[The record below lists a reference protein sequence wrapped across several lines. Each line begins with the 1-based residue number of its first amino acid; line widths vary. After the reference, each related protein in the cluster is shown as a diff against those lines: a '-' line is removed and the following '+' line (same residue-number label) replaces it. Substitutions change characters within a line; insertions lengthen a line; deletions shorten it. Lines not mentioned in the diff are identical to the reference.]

1 MSKRGKLGLGG
12 LDDFEPKQSE
22 RRDTAAADQA
32 GAAHGFKSREPAQK
46 ERPTRRR
53 GKSAFNAQI
62 NIRGR
67 EEDIELFQTI
77 ADERGIAY
85 GRLFQEICSKLKSND
100 SNS

>member
-32 GAAHGFKSREPAQK
+32 GEAHGFKSREPARK
-46 ERPTRRR
+46 ERPIRRR
-53 GKSAFNAQI
+53 SKSAFNAQI

-67 EEDIELFQTI
+67 EEDIELFQAI

-85 GRLFQEICSKLKSND
+85 GRLFQEMCSQLQADDSKS
-100 SNS
+100 